1 MKNSTII
8 VTILIIVLGGIYFF
22 TRSSSDTV
30 DNLDDTNIT
39 EDGNQID
46 DNAVATTTDRG
57 SETIIGK
64 SAGGRDITAYHYG
77 KGDTE
82 LIFVGGIHGGYSWNT
97 VLVAYEMMDYLNANP
112 NVIPE
117 NINVTVIPVL
127 NPDGL
132 NKVVGIAGRFTPSDV
147 STSKSV
153 LTSGRFNSNT
163 VDLSRNF
170 DCNWQATGVWQSKSV
185 SGGSNVFSEPE
196 SVAFKNYVEKYNP
209 SAVVVWYSAAGG
221 VYASECVGGVLPET
235 STITNI
241 YAKASGYPAY
251 ESFDFYNTSGDM
263 VNWLA
268 NINIPAISV
277 LLTTHSDVEWDK
289 NQKGITALFEY
300 YSK

>member
-8 VTILIIVLGGIYFF
+8 AVVLVIIIGGIYFF
-22 TRSSSDTV
+22 TRSSSDNV
-30 DNLDDTNIT
+30 DDIDIT
-39 EDGNQID
+39 EDDNQID
-46 DNAVATTTDRG
+46 DNVVATTTNRG

-64 SAGGRDITAYHYG
+64 SVGGRDITAYHFG

-147 STSKSV
+147 STLKSV
-153 LTSGRFNSNT
+153 LVSGRFNANT

-170 DCNWQATGVWQSKSV
+170 DCNWQSTGVWQTKSV
-185 SGGSNVFSEPE
+185 SGGSKVFSEPE
-196 SVAFKNYVEKYNP
+196 SIAFKNYVEKYKP

-221 VYASECVGGVLPET
+221 VYASSCNDGVSPQT

-251 ESFDFYNTSGDM
+251 ESFDFYNTTGDV

-289 NQKGITALFEY
+289 NQKGATALLEY
-300 YSK
+300 YSR